1 MLKCFLTKD
10 LLEVGES
17 SKVLSKDNMSNLIH
31 VEQAVEGIVE
41 SLDMVE
47 RVVRIQPKSTKLA
60 KTGLSVSL
68 QNRGDSTEAVLV
80 EDIGTDGMDDSQE

>member
-1 MLKCFLTKD
+1 MMLKFFLTND

-17 SKVLSKDNMSNLIH
+17 SKVLSKGNMGDLIP

-47 RVVRIQPKSTKLA
+47 QEVGIQPENTTLA
-60 KTGLSVSL
+60 KTRLSVSL
-68 QNRGDSTEAVLV
+68 QNWKDSIEAVRV
-80 EDIGTDGMDDSQE
+80 EDIGTDGMDDS